1 MMSGMIAGSSTGRGL
16 CDRPTAVGAAVLGI
30 DPGLAITGYA
40 LLSAG
45 SGTPEAILHEAGVI
59 RLIRGQSLQS
69 RLLHLEESLTALIRA
84 HHPVCLVCEELY
96 AHYRH
101 PKTAILM
108 GHARGVVLATAARL
122 GLPVVSV
129 GATRVK
135 KLLTGNGHA
144 SKRQMQSAV
153 ARTLGLS
160 KLPEPPDVADAIAI
174 AFCGLRQHL
183 RPMRRQRRSRGAG
196 VLA

>member
-1 MMSGMIAGSSTGRGL
+1 MMSDMIAGRLAGCEL
-16 CDRPTAVGAAVLGI
+16 CDGRPTRGAVLGI
-30 DPGLAITGYA
+30 DPGLAVTGYA
-40 LLSAG
+40 VLSAG
-45 SGTPEAILHEAGVI
+45 PGMPEAILHEAGVI
-59 RLIRGQSLQS
+59 RLVRGQSLQS
-69 RLLHLEESLTALIRA
+69 RLLHLEESLTALIRT
-84 HHPVCLVCEELY
+84 HRPVCLVCEELY

-108 GHARGVVLATAARL
+108 GHARGVVLVAAARL

-129 GATRVK
+129 GATHVK

-153 ARTLGLS
+153 ARMLGLS

-174 AFCGLRQHL
+174 AFCGLRQQGGLTGRRRRL
-183 RPMRRQRRSRGAG
+183 RSSEVPT
-196 VLA
+196 